1 MSTCTRCGAS
11 FSCAM
16 VDAGPDGKLPTEP
29 CWCTYFPPAVPVP
42 VPVTAPVPVTVP
54 ELSSAP
60 ASDAASAAG
69 EAVGCWCAACLRDHI
84 AQKQVNMEG
93 GAEATRA
100 GR

>member
-42 VPVTAPVPVTVP
+42 ELPAAPVG
-54 ELSSAP
+54 
-60 ASDAASAAG
+60 DAASVAG
-69 EAVGCWCAACLRDHI
+69 KAVGCWCAACLKDHI

>member
-1 MSTCTRCGAS
+1 MSICTRCGAS

-42 VPVTAPVPVTVP
+42 VPVTVP
-54 ELSSAP
+54 ELPAAP
-60 ASDAASAAG
+60 AGDAASAAG
-69 EAVGCWCAACLRDHI
+69 AAVGCWCAACLRDHI